1 MSEPNTPGM
10 DPDDEYGVATARPAL
25 AKPPLYKVIMLNDD
39 YTPMEFVIHVLELFF
54 NLDQETAVQV
64 MLQVH
69 TTGAAVC
76 GIFPKD
82 VAETKADHVIEYAKQ
97 NHHPLMCQVDRAE

>member
-1 MSEPNTPGM
+1 M
-10 DPDDEYGVATARPAL
+10 
-25 AKPPLYKVIMLNDD
+25 
-39 YTPMEFVIHVLELFF
+39 
-54 NLDQETAVQV
+54 QV

-69 TTGAAVC
+69 TKGAAVC

>member
-64 MLQVH
+64 MLQVY
-69 TTGAAVC
+69 TKGAPVC
-76 GIFPKD
+76 GIFPQD